1 MLPLALLEPA
11 PVAPP
16 RGGAFSQYRSQQVMS
31 ASPMQLVLQ
40 LYDLA
45 ITGCESRDAERAS
58 APIREL
64 IGALNFEVD
73 QIAVDL
79 FRLYEYCLWEIR
91 RSRFVD
97 AGGILRRLK
106 QTWQEAMGGEGHA

>member
-11 PVAPP
+11 PVATP
-16 RGGAFSQYRSQQVMS
+16 RAGAFSQYRTQQVMS

-45 ITGCESRDAERAS
+45 ITGCESRNAERAS

-64 IGALNFEVD
+64 IGALNFEID

-91 RSRFVD
+91 RQRFAD
-97 AGGILRRLK
+97 ASDILRRLRD
-106 QTWQEAMGGEGHA
+106 TWQEALGTGGRA